1 MTVAVYFE
9 KSSGKALVCMS
20 GPEGAEFPEPADT
33 ESVRMLDDFVELPGY
48 FDDDIY
54 VHVGTPPSPNLD
66 FNYTTKQWE
75 DPRTL
80 QDRKA
85 EKWAH
90 AKAERDAQEFGPFSW
105 GAFTFDGDA
114 ESKSRLSLAAMA
126 AQAAIASGQV
136 WEVDWTLADNS
147 TVTLSAADVIGV
159 VQAMGANITAAHQ
172 AARLKRAAIEA
183 ATTVEELDAI

>member
-1 MTVAVYFE
+1 MNVVYFDI
-9 KSSGKALVCMS
+9 SDGRATLHLQAPDL
-20 GPEGAEFPEPADT
+20 GGFPAPTEGQSAILLEGG
-33 ESVRMLDDFVELPGY
+33 VELPGY
-48 FDDDIY
+48 VENSNY
-54 VHVGTPPSPNLD
+54 YQLTEPPSSAFE
-66 FNYTTKQWE
+66 FNYFTKQWE

-80 QDRKA
+80 DDFKA
-85 EKWAH
+85 DKWATV
-90 AKAERDAQEFGPFSW
+90 KAARDAREFGPFSW
-105 GAFTFDGDA
+105 GALTFDGDA

-147 TVTLSAADVIGV
+147 TVTLSSADVIGV

>member
-1 MTVAVYFE
+1 MLYAIYYEPSGRVWQQVVGQDE
-9 KSSGKALVCMS
+9 SS
-20 GPEGAEFPEPADT
+20 FPAPPPGGGVLLLEEPAT
-33 ESVRMLDDFVELPGY
+33 LPGY
-48 FDDDIY
+48 VDGITYFQLP
-54 VHVGTPPSPNLD
+54 TRPSD
-66 FNYTTKQWE
+66 AHTFNYATKQWE

-126 AQAAIASGQV
+126 AQAEIASGQV

-172 AARLKRAAIEA
+172 EARLKRAAIEA